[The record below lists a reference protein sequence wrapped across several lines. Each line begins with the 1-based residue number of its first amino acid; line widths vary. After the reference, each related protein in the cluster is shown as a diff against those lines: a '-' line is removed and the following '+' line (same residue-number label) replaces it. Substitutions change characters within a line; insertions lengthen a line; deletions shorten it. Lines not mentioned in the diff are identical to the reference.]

1 MKKRVLDAAPP
12 STRHRMTKRTR
23 HALTAKEKLH
33 WLAMLDS
40 QSDLSIRGLAR
51 LAKVQPKQI
60 REWKRLKERLEVSA
74 GCRRR
79 LHGGG
84 RKAKWP
90 AMERAVNRQFLA
102 HRAKGLAVPLS
113 LLRKWSLKYMKHR
126 QPAAD
131 FRASAWW
138 TFRFRIR
145 WSLAKRVKTKM
156 GQKLTAKDGPLP
168 NPFYEDLANAPE
180 PAATEGEEEEEAEP
194 GLDGEADGVAAA
206 AEGLEATSLEEE
218 DEADEVMG
226 EADEWSDDG
235 EEWWAPGRFDGE
247 EVEEWVAGQE

>member
-1 MKKRVLDAAPP
+1 
-12 STRHRMTKRTR
+12 MTKRTR

-60 REWKRLKERLEVSA
+60 REWKRLKERLEEA
-74 GCRRR
+74 
-79 LHGGG
+79 
-84 RKAKWP
+84 
-90 AMERAVNRQFLA
+90 E
-102 HRAKGLAVPLS
+102 
-113 LLRKWSLKYMKHR
+113 
-126 QPAAD
+126 
-131 FRASAWW
+131 
-138 TFRFRIR
+138 
-145 WSLAKRVKTKM
+145 
-156 GQKLTAKDGPLP
+156 DGPLP

>member
-1 MKKRVLDAAPP
+1 
-12 STRHRMTKRTR
+12 MTKRTR

-60 REWKRLKERLEVSA
+60 DEWKRLKERLEVSA

-90 AMERAVNRQFLA
+90 AMERAEA
-102 HRAKGLAVPLS
+102 E
-113 LLRKWSLKYMKHR
+113 
-126 QPAAD
+126 
-131 FRASAWW
+131 
-138 TFRFRIR
+138 
-145 WSLAKRVKTKM
+145 
-156 GQKLTAKDGPLP
+156 DGPLP